1 MKIFYFLAL
10 ILFSLNSYSQTTFG
24 YETATDHGDY
34 LTETI
39 DGITLTTSYTNVNI
53 LYAGGFAGSTENI
66 AIAGQ
71 GYLQT
76 LATFTFSE
84 AVDITSIVA
93 LEGRIYFIIDYI
105 FTPTGGN
112 NPTITASVTNGGAP
126 VTLNWTGVTSFT
138 VTSVDANYA
147 FDNLIISPST
157 LSTDEFTLKTVKI
170 FPNPTT
176 DFIEVRGLTTTEN
189 YNIYDVLGKEV
200 KRGTISI
207 NEKIDARTLENGVYF
222 LKFEN
227 ANALKF
233 IKK

>member
-1 MKIFYFLAL
+1 MKNAYLLLI

-39 DGITLTTSYTNVNI
+39 DGITLTTSYETITVLDANG
-53 LYAGGFAGSTENI
+53 YGGSSGNI
-66 AIAGQ
+66 AAAFSV
-71 GYLQT
+71 YSSE
-76 LATFTFSE
+76 ATFAFSE
-84 AVDITSIVA
+84 AVEINSIIA
-93 LEGRIYFIIDYI
+93 LEGQ
-105 FTPTGGN
+105 
-112 NPTITASVTNGGAP
+112 ASVAIYTFTTSDGTNESVNVNVVNGGAA

-138 VTSVDANYA
+138 VTSPFPVVFG
-147 FDNLIISPST
+147 FDTLVINEP

-207 NEKIDARTLENGVYF
+207 NDKIDARNLENGVYF

-227 ANALKF
+227 RNPIKF
-233 IKK
+233 IKE